1 MDNGIIE
8 FGESHRIDNPVSKV
22 FAYDGQN
29 VTFEKKGGIV
39 MVNATEMAK
48 PFKKVA
54 KDWLRTKQTN
64 EFIHSLSV
72 VRHISPTELVVKSQG
87 GTVQGTWMHEDVAIE
102 FARWLAP
109 EFAIW
114 CNDRIKELLTVGMTA
129 TQPTLEAMLN
139 NPDLVIGLATKLK
152 QQREENARLVEA
164 NRKSQAVI
172 AQQSEKI
179 LKDAPKVSYFEA
191 FMRAAHGSKSV
202 GIREVVKQAHIK
214 SEKKF
219 ITWMLDRRILF
230 RQKRDNRLQPYADYK
245 ACFDSID
252 VHDETNDWSGKQL
265 LINPSRKMKI
275 VKRYH
280 EEQPMEFDSPM
291 DLFSQNH

>member
-8 FGESHRIDNPVSKV
+8 FGESHRIDTPVSKV

-48 PFKKVA
+48 KFGKLT
-54 KDWLRTKQTN
+54 KDWLKTSQCK
-64 EFIHSLSV
+64 EFLSILSE
-72 VRHISPTELVVKSQG
+72 RRKILSYDLVQVTYG
-87 GTVQGTWMHEDVAIE
+87 NNGGTWMHEDVAIE
-102 FARWLAP
+102 FARWLSPA
-109 EFAIW
+109 FSIW
-114 CNDRIKELLTVGMTA
+114 CNDRIKELLTIGMTA
-129 TQPTLEAMLN
+129 TQPTLEAMLD

-265 LINPSRKMKI
+265 LINPYGKMKI